1 MSDFRKHLEKSLQ
14 DPEFRKAWEERELKY
29 QIISEFIRLRNEK
42 QMTQAELAEKAGTT
56 QAVISRLERGN
67 ANLTLSM
74 MERIAKVFGRKVRV
88 SFA

>member
-1 MSDFRKHLEKSLQ
+1 MDDLQRHLQKSLQ

-42 QMTQAELAEKAGTT
+42 KMTQAELAEKAGTT

-67 ANLTLSM
+67 ANLTLAM
-74 MERIAKVFGRKVRV
+74 MERIAKVFGRRV
-88 SFA
+88 QISFA

>member
-1 MSDFRKHLEKSLQ
+1 MSDFRKHLERSLQ
-14 DPEFRKAWEERELKY
+14 DPEFRRAWEERELKY

-42 QMTQAELAEKAGTT
+42 KMTQAELAEKAGTT

-74 MERIAKVFGRKVRV
+74 MERIAKVFGRKVQI

>member
-1 MSDFRKHLEKSLQ
+1 MSDLQRHLQKSLQ

-42 QMTQAELAEKAGTT
+42 KMTQAELAEKAGTT

-67 ANLTLSM
+67 ANLTLAM
-74 MERIAKVFGRKVRV
+74 MGRIAKVFGRRV
-88 SFA
+88 QISFA